1 MINDSELDIEIV
13 KCQAKVKKLYE
24 LYMDNISLATID
36 FNANTLIIIAKELE
50 GLRYLIA
57 NNSSKNCCLWRK
69 AVSGN
74 FMF

>member
-13 KCQAKVKKLYE
+13 KCQVKVKKLYE

-57 NNSSKNCCLWRK
+57 NKK
-69 AVSGN
+69 
-74 FMF
+74 

>member
-1 MINDSELDIEIV
+1 MINGSELDIEIV

-57 NNSSKNCCLWRK
+57 NKK
-69 AVSGN
+69 
-74 FMF
+74 

>member
-13 KCQAKVKKLYE
+13 KYQAKVKKLYE

-57 NNSSKNCCLWRK
+57 NKK
-69 AVSGN
+69 
-74 FMF
+74 

>member
-13 KCQAKVKKLYE
+13 KCQAKGKKLYE

-57 NNSSKNCCLWRK
+57 NKK
-69 AVSGN
+69 
-74 FMF
+74 